1 MKEKEAR
8 AAGKKK
14 CRSKVTMFEGWV
26 LETMASCPDVFMGGK
41 NAWESRTP
49 E

>member
-14 CRSKVTMFEGWV
+14 RRSKVTMFEGWV
-26 LETMASCPDVFMGGK
+26 LDQIT
-41 NAWESRTP
+41 
-49 E
+49 